1 MYMYSYLN
9 ICIYIYTCLNLYIYI
24 YIHIWTHIYI
34 FMYIYIYIYI
44 CIFEY
49 IYICI
54 YIHYLSCMI
63 SVGAT
68 LHRQGLL
75 PWIPL
80 LQSTIPWLC
89 TLTALHYI
97 NFSRDSTCR
106 AIRPTKTYNWPEWSV
121 FQLLVAIVDHLLHSK
136 VATYSGSNS
145 WPMVGFQFHPVIV
158 QCKAQGQFHSFVCC
172 CFGL

>member
-1 MYMYSYLN
+1 
-9 ICIYIYTCLNLYIYI
+9 
-24 YIHIWTHIYI
+24 
-34 FMYIYIYIYI
+34 MYIYIF
-44 CIFEY
+44 IFEY
-49 IYICI
+49 IYIYTYLNIYLFISI
-54 YIHYLSCMI
+54 YIHFLSCMI

-68 LHRQGLL
+68 LHWQGLL

-97 NFSRDSTCR
+97 IVSRDSTCR
-106 AIRPTKTYNWPEWSV
+106 AIRPTKTYNRPEWRV
-121 FQLLVAIVDHLLHSK
+121 FQLLVAMVDHLLHSK

-145 WPMVGFQFHPVIV
+145 WPMVGFHFHPMLV
-158 QCKAQGQFHSFVCC
+158 QCKAQGQFHSFVHC

>member
-1 MYMYSYLN
+1 MYIYIFTYLN
-9 ICIYIYTCLNLYIYI
+9 TYIYIVLYVYI
-24 YIHIWTHIYI
+24 YIHIWIYTC
-34 FMYIYIYIYI
+34 IYI

-49 IYICI
+49 IYVYINICI

-158 QCKAQGQFHSFVCC
+158 QCKAQGQFHFFVCC